1 MIRQNTQ
8 VNHITGYLRGVIEE
22 IKKIKWP
29 TKAETKRLTIYV
41 VGVSLIVGLL
51 VSGMDF
57 LFQKVLA
64 LILAL
69 KAT

>member
-1 MIRQNTQ
+1 MN
-8 VNHITGYLRGVIEE
+8 YLNSIIDEL
-22 IKKIKWP
+22 KKVKWP
-29 TKAETKRLTIYV
+29 SKQDTKRLTGYV